1 MSSEV
6 LVEPK
11 GRVDFKE
18 GEASGVK
25 CSSQAKSVTKDRKH
39 SYLVIWRL

>member
-1 MSSEV
+1 MASEV

-11 GRVDFKE
+11 ESMDLKE

-25 CSSQAKSVTKDRKH
+25 CSSQAKSYRVHIESTR
-39 SYLVIWRL
+39 I